1 MFVDMSP
8 RLFYFCVALVVGPPV
23 AVVALNYDLLKP
35 KLIDPRTAVGE
46 VLFFEAN
53 WCGACK
59 AMKPVVVK
67 LRNDGFDIRTVDV
80 DSHRDE
86 AIRFGIHAV
95 PTFILM
101 RGGDEVRRESGMV
114 SPDTLQSGGRNA
126 DLTAKSRSS
135 RDLFHRETLGT

>member
-1 MFVDMSP
+1 MSP
-8 RLFYFCVALVVGPPV
+8 RLFYFCVALVVGPPM

-35 KLIDPRTAVGE
+35 KPIDPNTGAAGE

-59 AMKPVVVK
+59 AMKPVVTK
-67 LRNDGFDIRTVDV
+67 LRNEGFDIRTVDV

-86 AIRFGIHAV
+86 AVRFGIHAV

-101 RGGDEVRRESGMV
+101 RGGDEVRRESGMIR
-114 SPDTLQSGGRNA
+114 SASQASAAKRA
-126 DLTAKSRSS
+126 TAR
-135 RDLFHRETLGT
+135 